1 MAMDKVCLDN
11 LQEQYLQ
18 ERWHQL
24 IPLSNPLSKHYFDQL
39 IAAYSEEHR
48 YYHTPEHLYHL
59 IGLLREV
66 SVADPAVYW
75 ASFYHD
81 YVYIAGRQNNE
92 AKSADIAKEQ
102 MLELN
107 IDLKVID
114 RCCDLILL
122 TKTHQL
128 NECDPDAAAF
138 LDADMAILGV
148 EEKAYADYVERVQ
161 KEYSSIPGFL
171 FNRGRRKF
179 IETCLNQ
186 NRLFNTNC
194 FFDRFETQARK
205 NLAWELSIK

>member
-1 MAMDKVCLDN
+1 MDKICI
-11 LQEQYLQ
+11 EYLRS
-18 ERWHQL
+18 EWNQL
-24 IPLSNPLSKHYFDQL
+24 VPLNHPLSKSYWDQL
-39 IAAYSEEHR
+39 LAAYSEEHR

-59 IGLLREV
+59 IGLLREA

-81 YVYIAGRQNNE
+81 YVYIAGRQENE

-114 RCCDLILL
+114 RCCDLILM

-128 NECDPDAAAF
+128 NECDPDAGAF
-138 LDADMAILGV
+138 LDADMAILGAN
-148 EEKAYADYVERVQ
+148 EKAYADYVERVQ
-161 KEYSSIPGFL
+161 KEYSSIPAFL
-171 FNRGRRKF
+171 FNKGRKKF
-179 IETCLNQ
+179 VETCLNQ
-186 NRLFNTNC
+186 NRLFNTDY

-205 NLAWELSIK
+205 NLAWELSIR